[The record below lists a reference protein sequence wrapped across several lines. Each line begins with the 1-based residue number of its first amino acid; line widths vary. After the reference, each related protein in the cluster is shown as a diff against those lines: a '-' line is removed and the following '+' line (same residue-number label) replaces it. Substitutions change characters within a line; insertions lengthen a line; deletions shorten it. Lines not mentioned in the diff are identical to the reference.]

1 MMLDAASVGVGRFN
15 MFSTASPPA
24 ALLSPAISPGGWDTE
39 VIFYDANTGKPH
51 VGPVWYAMGAFF
63 VDTR

>member
-1 MMLDAASVGVGRFN
+1 MILDAASVGVGRFN

-39 VIFYDANTGKPH
+39 VIFYDATSWNPMK
-51 VGPVWYAMGAFF
+51 
-63 VDTR
+63 